1 MKEWDGPPVSQ
12 GTMSRGTGSAA
23 LRLALPPRWLA
34 AAAALLVFAAAAV
47 FLGRWQWDRTQDI
60 LAAERAALSEP
71 APVESVVDDGL
82 DQVPGESIG
91 RPVTATGSY
100 DPALQALVA
109 NRSLD
114 GRAGVWVI
122 TGLRLEEGQIVAVLR
137 GWVPDAA
144 GAMAPVAGPVTVSG
158 ILHPDEEFYAGAPT
172 TGGIVAS
179 VSHSVLE
186 GLWGT
191 TLLPGY
197 VMLQEQS
204 PPVSAAPAPAY
215 PTVQTAD
222 VPFPLQNF
230 VYAFQ
235 WWIFALFAVA
245 VYARWLWV
253 DARREQEEAPA
264 SLDAP

>member
-1 MKEWDGPPVSQ
+1 MSQ
-12 GTMSRGTGSAA
+12 GTGSAA
-23 LRLALPPRWLA
+23 LRLALTPRWLA
-34 AAAALLVFAAAAV
+34 AAAALLVFAAATV

-60 LAAERAALSEP
+60 LAAERAAMAEP
-71 APVESVVDDGL
+71 APVESVIDAGL
-82 DQVPGESIG
+82 GQVPGESIG
-91 RPVTATGSY
+91 RPVTASGAY
-100 DPALQALVA
+100 DPALQAIVA

-114 GRAGVWVI
+114 GRPGVWVI
-122 TGLRLEEGQIVAVLR
+122 TGLRLDDGQLVAVLR
-137 GWVPDAA
+137 GWLPDAT
-144 GAMAPVAGPVTVSG
+144 GLMAPVPGPVTVSG

-172 TGGIVAS
+172 DGSVVAS

-197 VMLQEQS
+197 VMLQEQAPS
-204 PPVSAAPAPAY
+204 ISAAPAPAY

-235 WWIFALFAVA
+235 WWIFALFAAA
-245 VYARWLWV
+245 VYVRWLWV
-253 DARREQEEAPA
+253 DARRDQDEAATSLEAP
-264 SLDAP
+264 